1 MPGDCVSI
9 PPARLC
15 VGGPYLQREFVLLG
29 RYVFILILTKK
40 KRYQTPF
47 GLEFPDPPTF
57 DFRLSTFEF
66 RHPTSD
72 FRLPTSDLSTS
83 NFQLPTSDLRLSTS
97 DFRLKTFDLRLTPH
111 LTIGISLI
119 FLNLNIPECNTGSPV
134 LQTDMAAQVL
144 SKIGVRFKMRFF
156 NFVGPCF

>member
-29 RYVFILILTKK
+29 RYVCILILTKK

-57 DFRLSTFEF
+57 DFRLKTFDI
-66 RHPTSD
+66 RHRTSD
-72 FRLPTSDLSTS
+72 FRPFDL
-83 NFQLPTSDLRLSTS
+83 QLPTS